1 MSAALLGVVL
11 ICCSSSAV
19 GAGTFLGGFIP
30 DTSPFIAKK
39 LKKIIQLII
48 TGDAKPIDCE
58 NLYKYIKETK
68 GTSAMESA
76 VQSLSENEK
85 IIGERVY
92 DIGREGVAPEQIC
105 DKRTVD
111 SAIALFKKV
120 QKAPEDEDVTGF
132 CSELSELNNDNA
144 NKPRLAYFWDE
155 SKKEFVKDDIYF
167 SNAFGGKSGPELD
180 GPIIAKCE
188 AAGINI
194 R

>member
-1 MSAALLGVVL
+1 MNKFYILLACC
-11 ICCSSSAV
+11 CCSSSV
-19 GAGTFLGGFIP
+19 GAGSFFGGFIP
-30 DTSPFIAKK
+30 GTSQYVLKKMKK
-39 LKKIIQLII
+39 LIQLII
-48 TGDAKPIDCE
+48 TDDAKPLDCE
-58 NLYKYIKETK
+58 NLYKYMKETK
-68 GTSAMESA
+68 GTSAAESA

-85 IIGERVY
+85 TILERVY